1 VHAAGRSLLVGG
13 RRRTP
18 DPKENSMALTTT
30 SPRTAAPTPSVRR
43 KVGVDK
49 IDRKRQRWGWL
60 FVGPFALVFL
70 GFLIV
75 PLAYA
80 FWMSLQTSTLAAGT
94 QFTWFANYGKAFTDP
109 IFLEGLARVGKFAIV
124 MIPAQMLV
132 ALAAAMVLDNLTT
145 VLSKFSR
152 LMIFVPYAV
161 PGVIGA
167 LMWGFLYSPR
177 FGPGSDIFSLIGLE
191 APNFLSQDSIF
202 GSLVNIVTWQ
212 WSGYYMIIIY
222 AALRGVDSSVYE
234 AARLDGA
241 NSWQIALRVKL
252 PMISSSMVMVL
263 IFSLIGTLQFFT
275 EPQVLRAVAQGAIPV
290 SYTPN
295 MYAYSLAFS
304 YSQFNYASAIS
315 FSLGI
320 VVFIGSYLF
329 LFLTRK
335 QNGLK

>member
-1 VHAAGRSLLVGG
+1 V
-13 RRRTP
+13 
-18 DPKENSMALTTT
+18 
-30 SPRTAAPTPSVRR
+30 
-43 KVGVDK
+43 
-49 IDRKRQRWGWL
+49 
-60 FVGPFALVFL
+60 VFFCFLILPL
-70 GFLIV
+70 GF
-75 PLAYA
+75 A
-80 FWMSLQTSTLAAGT
+80 FWMSMQTSTLATGT
-94 QFTWFANYGKAFTDP
+94 SFTWFANYGKAFTDP
-109 IFLEGLARVGKFAIV
+109 IFLEGLRRVGAFALV

-132 ALAAAMVLDNLTT
+132 AVAAALVLDNLTT
-145 VLSKFSR
+145 ALSKFSR

-161 PGVIGA
+161 PAVIGA

-177 FGPGSDIFSLIGLE
+177 FGPASDVFALFGAE
-191 APNFLSQDSIF
+191 APSFLSQDSIF

-212 WSGYYMIIIY
+212 WAGYYMIIIY
-222 AALRGVDSSVYE
+222 AALRGVNPSLYE
-234 AARLDGA
+234 AARIDGA
-241 NSWQIALRVKL
+241 NGRQIAFRIKL

-275 EPQVLRAVAQGAIPV
+275 EPQVLRSVAQGAIPV

-315 FSLGI
+315 FALGI

-335 QNGLK
+335 QSGLK

>member
-1 VHAAGRSLLVGG
+1 MATSLTV
-13 RRRTP
+13 TAP
-18 DPKENSMALTTT
+18 DTAVTAPPPPR
-30 SPRTAAPTPSVRR
+30 PRTA
-43 KVGVDK
+43 GVDK

-60 FVGPFALVFL
+60 FVAPFAVVFFC
-70 GFLIV
+70 FLIL
-75 PLAYA
+75 PLGYA
-80 FWMSLQTSTLAAGT
+80 FWMSMQTSTLATGT
-94 QFTWFANYGKAFTDP
+94 SFTWFANYGKAFTDP
-109 IFLEGLARVGKFAIV
+109 IFLEGLGRVGAFALV

-132 ALAAAMVLDNLTT
+132 AVAAALVLDNLTT

-177 FGPGSDIFSLIGLE
+177 FGPATDLFALFGAT
-191 APNFLSQDSIF
+191 APDFLGQDSIF

-212 WSGYYMIIIY
+212 WAGYYMIIIY
-222 AALRGVDSSVYE
+222 AALRGVDPSMYE
-234 AARLDGA
+234 AARIDGA
-241 NSWQIALRVKL
+241 NGRQIAFRIKL